1 MNAGTVSRIPAVLLA
16 LLVVVTGAGLA
27 VAGSATTPTAVP
39 HEAELTAKPDQ
50 RQVVCPAS
58 DVDSTSVVGLL
69 PGADKGT
76 VSADGTQLDI
86 PVAGTTT
93 VDGPGRDPLV
103 VTATGEATR
112 GVFGTRA
119 KQVGGGMTACSS
131 PRASWWFVGAGAS
144 PGHFSRLELVNPR
157 SGPAI
162 VDVTVLGP
170 DGAVESPGLRGISIR
185 SGGTRA
191 LKLSEFAP
199 SAGNL
204 TIHVKASRGLVL
216 ASVDDHVLDVLD
228 PGAKPVAEWIPD
240 QAGPTEHLVLSGLPK
255 PGALEP
261 GSGPPSTTPPSG
273 QASGETT
280 TADPSTSVPPATAQ
294 DTLVLTNPGNREA
307 VAKIRLSTK
316 DGAFTPRG
324 LQPATVPPTSVVA
337 IPLGD
342 FVTDPNTTVL
352 VDSDVPMVAGY
363 VLPGKDDLVHA
374 VPAVPWTGPAATALP
389 DGGGLRTLMLTAAD
403 DGTTVTVTQY
413 GSKGKQRD
421 QTQTVVPDKSTIA
434 VRLDPGASSVVVT
447 SADGKVSGSVL
458 VNRRD
463 LRSALPL
470 TPVLAAL
477 RVPAVRPA
485 G

>member
-1 MNAGTVSRIPAVLLA
+1 MNAPGSRRAPVDPAAVKVSPVPAVLLA
-16 LLVVVTGAGLA
+16 LLVAVTGAGLA

-39 HEAELTAKPDQ
+39 HRSELTAKPDL

-69 PGADKGT
+69 PGADEGT
-76 VSADGTQLDI
+76 VSADGSQLDI
-86 PVAGTTT
+86 PVAGTST
-93 VDGPGRDPLV
+93 VRGPGRDPLV
-103 VTATGEATR
+103 VTATGAATR
-112 GVFGTRA
+112 GVFAMRA
-119 KQVGGGMTACSS
+119 KKVGGAMTACSS

-170 DGAVESPGLRGISIR
+170 DGAVESPGLRGISIK
-185 SGGTRA
+185 SGASRA

-199 SAGNL
+199 AAGNL
-204 TIHVKASRGLVL
+204 TIHVTSSRGLVL

-228 PGAKPVAEWIPD
+228 PGAKAVAEWVPA
-240 QAGPTEHLVLSGLPK
+240 QAAPTEHLVLSGLPK

-261 GSGPPSTTPPSG
+261 ASAAPGSPS
-273 QASGETT
+273 
-280 TADPSTSVPPATAQ
+280 ATAK

-307 VAKIRLSTK
+307 VAEIRLSTK
-316 DGAFTPRG
+316 DGAFAPRG
-324 LQPATVPPTSVVA
+324 LQPATVPPQSVVA
-337 IPLGD
+337 VPLGD
-342 FVTDPNTTVL
+342 VVSNPNTTVL
-352 VDSDVPMVAGY
+352 VDADQPIVAGY
-363 VLPGKDDLVHA
+363 VVPGKVDLVHA
-374 VPAVPWTGPAATALP
+374 VPAVPWTGPAAAALP

-403 DGTTVTVTQY
+403 EGTTVTVSQY
-413 GSKGKQRD
+413 GSKGKKREQAE
-421 QTQTVVPDKSTIA
+421 TVVPDQSTVA
-434 VRLDPGASSVVVT
+434 LRLDPEASSVVVT